1 MVTNGNQSFF
11 RSYEKFNS
19 IAFIDYL
26 EAARRKFGKI
36 FVIVDK
42 APQHKANDVKKYLRK
57 NKDVKLAYL
66 LRGSPHLS
74 MIEEVWRQCK
84 HVNVESEFYES
95 IHEMRHTVMEY
106 FRTHK
111 FNLNMYQYFARTVN

>member
-1 MVTNGNQSFF
+1 MVTDGNQSFF

-19 IAFIDYL
+19 IALIDYL
-26 EAARRKFGKI
+26 QAARRKFGKI
-36 FVIVDK
+36 FVIVDR
-42 APQHKANDVKKYLRK
+42 APQHKANDVKEYLCK

-66 LRGSPHLS
+66 PRGSPHLS

-95 IHEMRHTVMEY
+95 IHGMRHTVMEY

-111 FNLNMYQYFARTVN
+111 FR